1 MSFNTALSGIRAA
14 STDLEVSGNNI
25 ANASTAGF
33 KRSRAE
39 FADVF
44 ASSVVGSS
52 GSTPGSGVLVS
63 DVSQQFGQ
71 GNISFTD
78 NSLDLAINGSG
89 FFIMDDGGSP
99 SYTRSGIFGTD
110 KDGFIV
116 DNGTRRLQGFEAD
129 QDGNI
134 IAGVLTDLQVDT
146 SNQAPRQTTGV
157 NTNVNVNATDSAPER
172 LVTTTDGTGVVLTPV
187 AGTANGYDAG
197 SLDVVT
203 ATGSTTLDIGT
214 VVGADPTARQIANEI
229 NTQAQSNNLGISASA
244 HTQTRLEP
252 VSADFT
258 GFAGGDLTLT
268 ISPGGGAPALGSIDI
283 LALGNTPTDIAQ
295 AINEAQIAGVSAV
308 INPAGN
314 GVDITAANG
323 EDIVINNANAGAEN
337 VTMQGLSAATG
348 TLTPTVPLFTLT
360 VAAGNNDGVIG
371 GEVDIVVPDSTA
383 VQATVADP
391 GTVFGN
397 LAGNSSNT
405 FEPTDPTT
413 YNSATSVTIY
423 DSLGNSHTMTQYF
436 VKERTDPQN
445 LGTTTNTW
453 SMYVQIDGQD
463 VGDPAPG
470 NTAPGRAQYT
480 MRYQADGSLDPSFD
494 GPYLI
499 SNWTPSDAD
508 GNYNGALL
516 PQSVAGGGILPIPD
530 PVTSSNFEI
539 DIAGSTQFGSPFGVA
554 SNQQNGFSTG
564 QLIGLD
570 IDQGGILFARFSNGQ
585 SQVLGQ
591 LALADFPN
599 PQGLQ
604 PVGDSQWVESFT
616 SGQPNVGT
624 PGTTAL
630 GLLQSG
636 ALEESNVDLSEE
648 LVNLIIAQRN
658 YQANAKTIE
667 TANQVTQT
675 IINLR

>member
-14 STDLEVSGNNI
+14 STDLEVTGNNI

-63 DVSQQFGQ
+63 DVAQQFGQ
-71 GNISFTD
+71 GNINFTD

-89 FFIMDDGGSP
+89 FFILDDTGSP
-99 SYTRSGIFGTD
+99 SYSRSGIFGTD

-134 IAGVLTDLQVDT
+134 IPGVLTDLQVDT
-146 SNQAPRQTTGV
+146 SNQAPRQTTSV
-157 NTNVNVNATDSAPER
+157 STNVNLNATDTAPER
-172 LVTTTDGTGVVLTPV
+172 LVATADGSVLIPL
-187 AGTANGYDAG
+187 AAANNGYDAG
-197 SLDVVT
+197 TLDVVT
-203 ATGSTTLDIGT
+203 ATGTVSLDIDS
-214 VVGADPTARQIANEI
+214 VVGLNATARQVAAEL
-229 NTQAQSNNLGISASA
+229 NTQAQTNNLGISASA
-244 HTQTRLEP
+244 STQARLQTIG
-252 VSADFT
+252 A
-258 GFAGGDLTLT
+258 GFAPSELTLT
-268 ISPGGGAPALGSIDI
+268 VNPGGGAPALGTIN
-283 LALGNTPTDIAQ
+283 LTALGSTPTDIAQ
-295 AINEAQIAGVSAV
+295 AINSAQIAGVSAV
-308 INPAGN
+308 VN
-314 GVDITAANG
+314 GTSVDITAANG
-323 EDIVINNANAGAEN
+323 EDLVIANSSAAQS
-337 VTMQGLSAATG
+337 VDMQGLTAATG
-348 TLTPTVPLFTLT
+348 TLTPVVPVVLLN
-360 VAAGNNDGVIG
+360 VPAAGGSGLIG
-371 GEVDIVVPDSTA
+371 GEIDIVIPDSTA
-383 VQATVADP
+383 VVANVGDT
-391 GTVFGN
+391 GNIWGN

-405 FEPTDPTT
+405 FIPSDPTT
-413 YNSATSVTIY
+413 YNSATSVTVY
-423 DSLGNSHTMTQYF
+423 DSLGNSHTMTQYY
-436 VKERTDPQN
+436 VKERTDPIN

-453 SMYVQIDGQD
+453 SMYILIDGQD

-470 NTAPGRAQYT
+470 NSQPSRAQYT
-480 MRYQADGSLDPSFD
+480 MRYQADGTLDPSFD

-499 SNWTPSDAD
+499 SNWTPVDSN
-508 GNYNGALL
+508 GNYNGAML
-516 PQSVAGGGILPIPD
+516 PQTVSNGGVLPIPD
-530 PVTSSNFEI
+530 PSVSSNYEI
-539 DIAGSTQFGSPFGVA
+539 DISGSTQFGSPFGVA

-591 LALADFPN
+591 VALADFPN
-599 PQGLQ
+599 AQGLQ
-604 PVGDSQWVESFT
+604 PTGSSQWVESFT

>member
-89 FFIMDDGGSP
+89 FFIMSDNGSP
-99 SYTRSGIFGTD
+99 TYSRAGIFGTD
-110 KDGFIV
+110 KDGYIV
-116 DNGTRRLQGFEAD
+116 DNGQRRLQGFSAD
-129 QDGNI
+129 IDGNI
-134 IAGVLTDLQVDT
+134 IAGVQTDLQVDT
-146 SNQAPRQTTGV
+146 SNQAPRQTTAV
-157 NTNVNVNATDSAPER
+157 NSSVNVNATETAPER
-172 LVTTTDGTGVVLTPV
+172 LVASADGAVLVPLLNAADNGSD
-187 AGTANGYDAG
+187 AGT
-197 SLDVVT
+197 LDVVT
-203 ATGSTTLDIGT
+203 ATGTTSLDIGT
-214 VVGADPTARQIANEI
+214 VVGAAPTARQVAAEI

-244 HTQTRLEP
+244 HTQVRLE
-252 VSADFT
+252 SIGA
-258 GFAGGDLTLT
+258 GFASNELTLT
-268 ISPGGGAPALGSIDI
+268 VNPGGGAPALGTIDLI
-283 LALGNTPTDIAQ
+283 ALGSTPTDIAQ
-295 AINEAQIAGVSAV
+295 AINAAQIAGVSAV
-308 INPAGN
+308 VN
-314 GVDITAANG
+314 GTNVDITAANG
-323 EDIVINNANAGAEN
+323 EDLVIGNTSAAQS
-337 VTMQGLSAATG
+337 VDMQGLTAATG
-348 TLTPTVPLFTLT
+348 TLEVVVPVVTITVG
-360 VAAGNNDGVIG
+360 AGDSGLIG
-371 GEVDIVVPDSTA
+371 GEVDIVVPDSTT
-383 VQATVADP
+383 VQANAGDP
-391 GTVFGN
+391 GDVWGN
-397 LAGNSSNT
+397 LTGNSSNT
-405 FEPTDPTT
+405 FVPTDPTT

-436 VKERTDPQN
+436 VKERTDPVN

-453 SMYVQIDGQD
+453 SMYVLIDGQD

-470 NTAPGRAQYT
+470 NTAPSRAQYT
-480 MRYQADGSLDPSFD
+480 MRYQADGTLDPSFD
-494 GPYLI
+494 GPFLV
-499 SNWTPSDAD
+499 SNWTPTDPE

-516 PQSVAGGGILPIPD
+516 PQSVAGGGVLPIPD
-530 PVTSSNFEI
+530 PVTSSNYEI
-539 DIAGSTQFGSPFGVA
+539 DITGSTQFGSPFGVA

-604 PVGDSQWVESFT
+604 PSGDSQWVESFT
-616 SGQPNVGT
+616 SGQPNIGT